1 MTLRADLPQSPA
13 STYVDVDQDGITRA
27 VYVTDGSGPLTR
39 AVRRHMVLQRMAE
52 GDRRRPV
59 ARGLS

>member
-1 MTLRADLPQSPA
+1 MLLRAALPQSPT
-13 STYVDVDQDGITRA
+13 TYVAVDQAGITRA

-39 AVRRHMVLQRMAE
+39 AVRRQMVLQRLAE
-52 GDRRRPV
+52 GDRSGRV